1 MAESKKFSTSQAAA
15 QVVQTGKEIITNKQS
30 RSALFLVITII
41 AILILNSLMPMFEG
55 GSHYTETPED
65 VTYVEYIQRK
75 EEDKHIQLTYK
86 SQLDIEVYK
95 NEVRKQLEAEG
106 KIDAAYTEVDVPD
119 NFPVK
124 IYTKFFYQNMT
135 WYVSTGIHTVSVVLM
150 FYSIFN
156 YILAKHKNTYKK
168 YLDLNEEVES
178 LSNAHIDP
186 NTFEPYMVDVFNKAR
201 KINQHKSNVK
211 YALERLESRT
221 SYKTRVE
228 YKKHPDSNNWRVKR
242 YVKRR
247 NKLLN
252 KLTDEYIEEFV
263 VEGRVKHFRYIHP
276 TFVTCGANIVGKTVD
291 NYSLLQSDA
300 EKITKQ
306 GVPRVLRT
314 LAFTVSLAL
323 LLTLTVQASLDKPFI
338 WIIINAIVKLVPLL
352 LQVVFAYD
360 YRDSFMNNQLIPNLL
375 NRKSIIILYLA
386 YVKNNREE
394 AVTDAKED
402 QQSS

>member
-1 MAESKKFSTSQAAA
+1 MAESKKFDTSQAAA
-15 QVVQTGKEIITNKQS
+15 KAIQTGRDIITNKQS

-41 AILILNSLMPMFEG
+41 VILILNSLMPMFEG
-55 GSHYTETPED
+55 GSHYTEIPES
-65 VTYVEYIQRK
+65 VTYIEYVQRK
-75 EEDKHIQLTYK
+75 EEDKNIQLTYK
-86 SQLDIEVYK
+86 SQLDIEIYK
-95 NEVRKQLEAEG
+95 DKVRKQLEAEG
-106 KIDAAYTEVDVPD
+106 EIDAAYIEIDIPD

-168 YLDLNEEVES
+168 YLDLNDEVES

-201 KINQHKSNVK
+201 KINQHKANVK
-211 YALERLESRT
+211 YALERLESKT

-242 YVKRR
+242 YVKKR

-263 VEGRVKHFRYIHP
+263 VEGRVKHFKYIHP
-276 TFVTCGANIVGKTVD
+276 TFVTCGANIAGRTVD
-291 NYSLLQSDA
+291 TYSLLQSDN
-300 EKITKQ
+300 EKLTKQ
-306 GVPRVLRT
+306 GVPRVMRT

-323 LLTLTVQASLDKPFI
+323 LLTLTVQASLDKPLI
-338 WIIINAIVKLVPLL
+338 WIVINALVKLVPLL
-352 LQVVFAYD
+352 LQIVFAYD
-360 YRDSFMNNQLIPNLL
+360 YRDNFMNNQLIPNLL

-394 AVTDAKED
+394 AVTNAKEN